1 MLREIRIQDIAIIDE
16 LTLRLRPGL
25 NVLSGETGAGK
36 SILVEALDLVLGARA
51 PENALREGAKSGL
64 IEAQFT
70 LNDDVDGLQ
79 ERLRAEDLLDEEEPK
94 SLTLARSLRR
104 GGRSSARVNGF
115 PVALTILRDIAA
127 ELVDIHGQSEHLS
140 LLRPA
145 QHLGLLDRYAKL
157 DDERRAFTL
166 CLSNFLEMQKA
177 RAAAESQWVEAQRD
191 RERWQ
196 ASLDELEAVALREGE
211 EHELRIERERLGNR
225 EQLAEL
231 TTAALNLLIADERA
245 DALPMATDALARVAA
260 LLSRLAALDAAG
272 EGMATLAA
280 RLDEEANELVA
291 QLLRY
296 RDQLEYEPRRLEE
309 IEERLELIRRC
320 LRNYGGSVTA
330 ALAHEAAARE
340 ALMQA
345 DSGDAHWRKLA
356 QQEQEQLLKLG
367 RAAEALSAERAAAA
381 ARLSAAVQAELALLG
396 MSGARFAVE
405 IAQQQDETG
414 CPLPDGRVCRY
425 GRQGIDQVRFTLS
438 ANPGEALRPLVQVA
452 SGGETARIMLALK
465 SVLAE
470 ADKTPTQI
478 FDEIDQGIGGRLGAV
493 LGGRLR
499 ALSATGHQVLV
510 ITHLAQLAAFADAH
524 FVVVKAEVD
533 SRTVTRLHE
542 LQDDEARI
550 AELAAML
557 GAETK
562 AGRLNAAELLARAA
576 ARA

>member
-260 LLSRLAALDAAG
+260 LLSRLAALDTAG

-330 ALAHEAAARE
+330 ALAHEEAARE

-542 LQDDEARI
+542 LQNDEARI

-576 ARA
+576 ARS